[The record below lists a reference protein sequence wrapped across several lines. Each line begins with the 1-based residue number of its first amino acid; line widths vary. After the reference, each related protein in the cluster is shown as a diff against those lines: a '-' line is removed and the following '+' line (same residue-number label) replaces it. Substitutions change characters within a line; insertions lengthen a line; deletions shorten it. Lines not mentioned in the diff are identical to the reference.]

1 MAQVEQIADARFVA
15 QGRIFLTQTAEPAQQ
30 MGVAAELRG
39 PVEVWE
45 GSMQIAEEAVG
56 RRSVLAHGGGPQS
69 HGKRLDMNFQDLIE
83 TGTAQTHGIGRVL
96 NEVRFWT
103 ARAYSRQ
110 TS

>member
-1 MAQVEQIADARFVA
+1 M
-15 QGRIFLTQTAEPAQQ
+15 
-30 MGVAAELRG
+30 
-39 PVEVWE
+39 EV
-45 GSMQIAEEAVG
+45 SVQIAEEAMG

-69 HGKRLDMNFQDLIE
+69 HGKCLHMPFQDLIE
-83 TGTAQTHGIGRVL
+83 IVAQAHGIGRVL